1 MNVFY
6 VDSKKAQKYNMDS
19 VAILGDKTTTQL
31 RNDMEVVPDF
41 CRDETS
47 IEVNDLKSY
56 LGNGITL
63 YVLNLETLSG
73 IINFDVNVDKV
84 IVSGLCVPGNSSGI
98 GTKLISTIKTFAR
111 VNRMKTIN
119 LTCYG
124 EVVNFYTKNGFKIQK
139 QRTLS
144 YDSDDSDEEEE
155 EKISYDMIYDVTFG
169 GKKNKTKQN
178 KTKQTKTKQTK
189 TKQTKTKQNKTNQNK
204 KDRKSRIQH

>member
-1 MNVFY
+1 MNAFY

-19 VAILGDKTTTQL
+19 VAILGDKTITQL
-31 RNDMEVVPDF
+31 RNDMAVIPDF

-63 YVLNLETLSG
+63 YVLNLDTLSG

-124 EVVNFYTKNGFKIQK
+124 EVVNFYTKNGFKIQNFFTLPSLT
-139 QRTLS
+139 QR
-144 YDSDDSDEEEE
+144 
-155 EKISYDMIYDVTFG
+155 
-169 GKKNKTKQN
+169 
-178 KTKQTKTKQTK
+178 
-189 TKQTKTKQNKTNQNK
+189 
-204 KDRKSRIQH
+204 RILFINHFADAI

>member
-1 MNVFY
+1 MNAFY
-6 VDSKKAQKYNMDS
+6 VDSKKAQKYNMDI
-19 VAILGDKTTTQL
+19 VAILGDKTITQL
-31 RNDMEVVPDF
+31 RNDMATIPDF

-63 YVLNLETLSG
+63 YVLNLDTLSG

-144 YDSDDSDEEEE
+144 YDSDDSDNSDEEE
-155 EKISYDMIYDVTFG
+155 EKKIRYDMIYDVTSG
-169 GKKNKTKQN
+169 GKNTKKNKTKQNKKIRKNKTKQN
-178 KTKQTKTKQTK
+178 KTKQ
-189 TKQTKTKQNKTNQNK
+189 NK
-204 KDRKSRIQH
+204 KDRKSRRQH

>member
-1 MNVFY
+1 MNAFY

-19 VAILGDKTTTQL
+19 VAILGDKTITQL
-31 RNDMEVVPDF
+31 RNDMAAIPDF

-63 YVLNLETLSG
+63 YVLNLYTLSG

-98 GTKLISTIKTFAR
+98 GTKLISTVKTFAR
-111 VNRMKTIN
+111 VNRMKTIT

-144 YDSDDSDEEEE
+144 NDSDNSDDDEE
-155 EKISYDMIYDVTFG
+155 EKISYDMIYDVTSG
-169 GKKNKTKQN
+169 GKNTKQNKTKQN
-178 KTKQTKTKQTK
+178 KTKQN
-189 TKQTKTKQNKTNQNK
+189 KTKQNKTKQNK
-204 KDRKSRIQH
+204 KDRKSRRQH

>member
-1 MNVFY
+1 MSVFY
-6 VDSKKAQKYNMDS
+6 IDSKKAQKYNMDG
-19 VAILGDKTTTQL
+19 VAILGDKTITQL
-31 RNDMEVVPDF
+31 RNDMEVIPDF

-63 YVLNLETLSG
+63 YVLNVDILSG

-98 GTKLISTIKTFAR
+98 GTKLISAIKTFAR

-144 YDSDDSDEEEE
+144 YDSDDSDDEED
-155 EKISYDMIYDVTFG
+155 KISYDMIYDVTSG
-169 GKKNKTKQN
+169 GKKNKTKQNKTKQNKTKQN
-178 KTKQTKTKQTK
+178 KTKQTKTKQ
-189 TKQTKTKQNKTNQNK
+189 NK
-204 KDRKSRIQH
+204 KDRKSRRQH

>member
-1 MNVFY
+1 MNAFY

-19 VAILGDKTTTQL
+19 VAILGDKTITQL
-31 RNDMEVVPDF
+31 RNDMAAIPVF

-63 YVLNLETLSG
+63 YVLNLDTLSG

-144 YDSDDSDEEEE
+144 YDSDDSDDEE
-155 EKISYDMIYDVTFG
+155 EKISYDMIYDVTSG
-169 GKKNKTKQN
+169 GKNTKQNKTKQNKTKQNKKIRKNKTKQN
-178 KTKQTKTKQTK
+178 KTKQ
-189 TKQTKTKQNKTNQNK
+189 NK
-204 KDRKSRIQH
+204 KDRKSRRQH